1 MVGSWGYELFLL
13 GVKHMRTLPQLKRT
27 CQFLFWG
34 AKEVLTSPALHL
46 KYFLPSPQIYAMT
59 LTLPF
64 GLGSGVDVSSSM
76 DNTYQQFDP
85 QGRWQANSMDP
96 GADPSIYSRSQA
108 PSIQGGFG
116 TYVRLI

>member
-1 MVGSWGYELFLL
+1 M
-13 GVKHMRTLPQLKRT
+13 
-27 CQFLFWG
+27 
-34 AKEVLTSPALHL
+34 SPAPHL

-64 GLGSGVDVSSSM
+64 GLGSGIDVSSLM

-96 GADPSIYSRSQA
+96 SADPSIYSRLQA
-108 PSIQGGFG
+108 PSIQGRFRS
-116 TYVRLI
+116 YVRHI